1 MTNPTTDKDFTFL
14 DCWFLTG
21 ATASGKTQVGLR
33 LAEKINAEIIALDS
47 MSLYRVMDIGT
58 AKPTPEEQSVVPHH
72 LIDVLDPNESS
83 SISHYLEM
91 AEAAVKD
98 IHGRGKQALFVGGTP
113 LYLKALLRGLSQGPA
128 PDPELRKALEEEAAK
143 VGGAA
148 MHDRL
153 KMVDPLAAARIHEND
168 TRRMIRALEVHQA
181 TGQPMSHYQ
190 FEFEDHAKPEDC
202 KAFWLSWERPVLHQ
216 RINDRVDAMF
226 DAGLVEEVQRLL
238 DGFSPL
244 STTALQAVGYQ
255 EVIDYL
261 AGNQELESAKD
272 RVKARTRQFAKRQCT
287 WFRSLPECREIS
299 LSGSFDADAAA
310 QQIYQMGTASP

>member
-14 DCWFLTG
+14 DCWFLSG
-21 ATASGKTQVGLR
+21 ATASGKTRVGLR

-47 MSLYRVMDIGT
+47 MSLYRAMDIGT
-58 AKPTPEEQSVVPHH
+58 AKPTPEEQAVVPHH
-72 LIDVLDPNESS
+72 LIDVLDPNENS

-91 AEAAVKD
+91 AEAAARE
-98 IHGRGKQALFVGGTP
+98 IRSRGKEALFVGGTP
-113 LYLKALLRGLSQGPA
+113 LYLKALLRGLSEGPA

-143 VGGAA
+143 VGNAA
-148 MHDRL
+148 LHARL

-168 TRRMIRALEVHQA
+168 TRRIIRALEVHQA
-181 TGQPMSHYQ
+181 TGRPMSHYQ

-202 KAFWLSWERPVLHQ
+202 KAFWLSWERPVLHD
-216 RINDRVDAMF
+216 RINQRVDTMF
-226 DAGLVEEVQRLL
+226 DTGLIEEVQRLL
-238 DGFSPL
+238 DTYSPL

-261 AGNQELESAKD
+261 AGNQELESAKE

-287 WFRSLPECREIS
+287 WFRSLPECREIT
-299 LSGSFDADAAA
+299 LAGQFDAETVA
-310 QQIYQMGTASP
+310 QQIYELGTAS